1 MLELQIFIWLYAEM
15 KKRIVIKVGDTLGN
29 FLILRHVGV
38 INKNSHWFCRCICG
52 TERVFGQPAMRKTDA
67 SCGCRRNAMTSA
79 RNLKHGHTYR
89 NAITT
94 EYLIWQ
100 SIKARCFNTRNKS
113 YKNYGA
119 RGITMCKQW
128 LDFEVFLS
136 DMGRRPVGLEI
147 DRIDNNGG
155 YDPGNCRWVTA
166 KEQTRN
172 RRTTKKIDFRGDVL
186 PLAEWCEKLELNYKT
201 VFKRLSLG
209 WTPEKALTA
218 PKMKNQCG

>member
-1 MLELQIFIWLYAEM
+1 
-15 KKRIVIKVGDTLGN
+15 
-29 FLILRHVGV
+29 
-38 INKNSHWFCRCICG
+38 
-52 TERVFGQPAMRKTDA
+52 
-67 SCGCRRNAMTSA
+67 
-79 RNLKHGHTYR
+79 
-89 NAITT
+89 
-94 EYLIWQ
+94 
-100 SIKARCFNTRNKS
+100 
-113 YKNYGA
+113 
-119 RGITMCKQW
+119 MCKQW